1 MYHDNARIK
10 SFSRR
15 VALIAGGQLILF
27 GVLAARMYQLQVVE
41 SGRYKLLSD
50 ENRIHLRLLPPPRG
64 RILDRYGEPLAVNRD
79 NYRVLLVPEE
89 TRDVESTLATLGQF
103 MELPEFQYRR
113 ILREVRR
120 NRAFVPV
127 TVRENLSWEE
137 VARVEVNAP
146 DLPGIS
152 IDVGQT
158 REYPQGPAVAH
169 LLGYVAAVSESD
181 LDDSDPLLELPGFRI
196 GKSGVEKVAD
206 LSLRGKAGNSQLEVN
221 AVGRVMRELERQ
233 EGIPGQDVPLTL
245 DLELQR
251 LAMEKLAE
259 KESAASVVMD
269 VNSGDVLVMAS
280 SPSFDPNA
288 FARGLTPEEWNG
300 LSGDERTPLINKA
313 ISGTYAPGSTF
324 KLVVAI
330 AAMEAGIDPDHVV
343 SCRGWVEL
351 GNARFHCWKRGGH
364 GSLDMVGGIEN
375 SCDVYF
381 YDLAR
386 RIGVDKIAEVA
397 NRFGLGR
404 KIGIE
409 IIGEKPGLIPTR
421 AWKRAT
427 LGQPWT
433 PGENLVAGIGQGY
446 VLATPMQL
454 CVMTARI
461 ANGGK
466 AVAPRL
472 FRDLVRS
479 GASAPKPVP
488 EFPSLDVSAGALA
501 VARKGMW
508 AVSNGAHGTARG
520 ARIAKQPFEM
530 AGKTGTSQV
539 RRITKAERDTKIKKN
554 EDLPWKERD
563 HALFVGFVPVKE
575 PRYAVSVV
583 VEHGGGGSAVAAPI
597 ARDLLLATMLRDP
610 SGSDRGPS
618 VAVREPDADRSG

>member
-1 MYHDNARIK
+1 
-10 SFSRR
+10 
-15 VALIAGGQLILF
+15 
-27 GVLAARMYQLQVVE
+27 
-41 SGRYKLLSD
+41 
-50 ENRIHLRLLPPPRG
+50 
-64 RILDRYGEPLAVNRD
+64 
-79 NYRVLLVPEE
+79 
-89 TRDVESTLATLGQF
+89 
-103 MELPEFQYRR
+103 
-113 ILREVRR
+113 
-120 NRAFVPV
+120 
-127 TVRENLSWEE
+127 VRENLSWEE

-146 DLPGIS
+146 DLPGVS

-158 REYPQGPAVAH
+158 REYPEGPLVAH

-181 LDDSDPLLELPGFRI
+181 QDDNDPLLALPGFRI

-233 EGIPGQDVPLTL
+233 EGVPGQDVPLTL

-251 LAMEKLAE
+251 LAMAKLAE

-288 FARGLTPEEWNG
+288 FARGLTSEEWTG
-300 LSGDERTPLINKA
+300 LSRDEKTPLINKA
-313 ISGTYAPGSTF
+313 IAGMYAPGSTF
-324 KLVVAI
+324 KLIVAI
-330 AAMEAGIDPDHVV
+330 AAIEAGIDADHHV

-351 GNARFHCWKRGGH
+351 GNARFHCWKKGGH

-381 YDLAR
+381 YDLSR
-386 RIGVDKIAEVA
+386 RVGIDKIAEVA
-397 NRFGLGR
+397 GRFGLGR
-404 KIGIE
+404 NIGLE
-409 IIGEKPGLIPTR
+409 IVGEKPGLIPTR
-421 AWKRAT
+421 AWKRAK

-446 VLATPMQL
+446 VLTTPMQL

-466 AVAPRL
+466 AVVPRL
-472 FRDLVRS
+472 FRESLRG

-488 EFPSLDVSAGALA
+488 EFPALDVSERAMAI
-501 VARKGMW
+501 VQKGMW
-508 AVSNGAHGTARG
+508 AVSNGARGTARG

-539 RRITKAERDTKIKKN
+539 RRITKAERETKVKKN

-563 HALFVGFVPVKE
+563 HALFVGYVPVKA

-610 SGSDRGPS
+610 SGRDRGPS
-618 VAVREPDADRSG
+618 VANTDLPPLLKGRPGEGDPT